1 VVCNNGAFLI
11 KGRKFN
17 KNLQLLHL
25 VFKNTRIYQSFHPDM
40 NKHDDFSHTN
50 PAATQLHIT
59 DEAEACAAVLFA
71 CRRAD
76 EIDGARGNAAF
87 RTTLETRNIFIGYDP
102 LVLIETVTRYFET
115 AGSPAALINAS
126 IGAIREQTRLP
137 LFYQCLDVILADG
150 VVTPREDK
158 VVQYLK
164 GKFKVD
170 DEMVF
175 EAMDVLVVKNLL

>member
-1 VVCNNGAFLI
+1 VVLFLFWEKSRKCNE
-11 KGRKFN
+11 
-17 KNLQLLHL
+17 NLQLLHHASEIHAP
-25 VFKNTRIYQSFHPDM
+25 FFFFHPGM
-40 NKHDDFSHTN
+40 NKHDDFFHIN
-50 PAATQLHIT
+50 PEATQLHIT
-59 DEAEACAAVLFA
+59 DEAEACASVLLA

-76 EIDGARGNAAF
+76 EIDGARGNTAF
-87 RTTLETRNIFIGYDP
+87 RNTLETRNIFIGYDP
-102 LVLIETVTRYFET
+102 TALIETAGHYFEQ
-115 AGSPAALINAS
+115 AGSPAALINAA

-137 LFYQCLDVILADG
+137 LFYQCLDIILADG

-164 GKFKVD
+164 GKFKVE